1 MPSINLGLTK
11 LALVT
16 AVVSTVAAQGPQH
29 LNFFDYGQR
38 GPLLASHLGPPA
50 PNATFDYVIAGGGN
64 AGLTIA
70 TRLAQTGASVAVIEA
85 GGFYEVDNGNL
96 SIVPGYATYFTGSDL
111 DNYSPLVDW
120 GFATTP
126 QALLG
131 NRRLHY
137 ARGKTLGGS
146 SARNYML
153 YQRATVD
160 SMQQWADEVDDQS
173 YTWDAFLPY
182 YQKSINYT
190 PPDQTLYTN
199 SSNEQDPNAFNATGG
214 PLKVSFSNFVDPFGT
229 WAQQAFIK
237 ANMSEIEGFDSGKL
251 LGSAYATLTIDPSN
265 AWRET
270 SESSFLN
277 YAFNA
282 GLPLTVYKSSLAQ
295 KILFD
300 SNKTAIGVQVSAA
313 GFFGTPSINFTL
325 TARKEVILSAGAF
338 QSPQLLMISGIGPCA
353 ELAAFNI
360 PCISNLTGV
369 GQNMQDH
376 PIFGIAH
383 RVIVNTASASLNNAT
398 LSALSVQSYIRNAAG
413 PLSIFGPGIYGWEK
427 LPEPYR
433 SQLSHQSRKVLDSTF
448 PLDWPEIEW
457 LPVAAY
463 NGYNLNKQTADQCD
477 GHNYATLNVALVAP
491 LSRGTVKL
499 QSNSMTHPPII
510 DPNWLADPTDL
521 DLAIQSFKR
530 QREIW
535 SILAD
540 LGVADKTEAF
550 PGSNYTTDSQ
560 IQQIIVESMTTVYH
574 ASATCKMGNNGDP
587 MAVLDSDA
595 RVYGVQNLR
604 VVDASSFPFL
614 PPGHPQALV
623 YALAEKVADLISTQ
637 SISSL

>member
-1 MPSINLGLTK
+1 MPMLSFNLGLVP
-11 LALVT
+11 LVLGT
-16 AVVSTVAAQGPQH
+16 GVISGAAAQGLQH

-38 GPLLASHLGPPA
+38 GPLLASHFGPPA
-50 PNATFDYVIAGGGN
+50 TNATFDYVIAGGGN

-111 DNYSPLVDW
+111 NNYSPLIDW
-120 GFATTP
+120 GFATAP
-126 QALLG
+126 QAALG
-131 NRRLHY
+131 NRQLHY

-160 SMQQWADEVDDQS
+160 SMQKWADEVDDQS

-182 YQKSINYT
+182 YQKSVNYT
-190 PPDQTLYTN
+190 PPNQALYTN
-199 SSNEQDPNAFNATGG
+199 SSNKQDPNAFNATGG

-237 ANMSEIEGFDSGKL
+237 ANMSEIEGLDSGKL

-265 AWRET
+265 AWRDT

-277 YAFNA
+277 YALNA
-282 GLPLTVYKSSLAQ
+282 GLPLTVYKNSLAQ

-300 SNKTAIGVQVSAA
+300 SNKTATGVLVSAA

-338 QSPQLLMISGIGPCA
+338 QSPQLLMVSGIGPCG
-353 ELAAFNI
+353 ELVALGI
-360 PCISNLTGV
+360 TCISNLTGV

-383 RVIVNTASASLNNAT
+383 RVNVNTASAGLNNAT
-398 LSALSVQSYIRNAAG
+398 LSALGVQLYINNATG

-433 SQLSHQSRKVLDSTF
+433 SQLSNQSRKILNSNF
-448 PLDWPEIEW
+448 PSDWPEIEW

-463 NGYNLNKQTADQCD
+463 NGYNLNKQTADPRD
-477 GHNYATLNVALVAP
+477 GHNYATLNTALVAP

-499 QSNSMTHPPII
+499 QSNSMTDPPII
-510 DPNWLADPTDL
+510 DPNWFADPTDL
-521 DLAIQSFKR
+521 DLAVQSFKR
-530 QREIW
+530 QRELW

-540 LGVADKTEAF
+540 LGVADATEAF
-550 PGSNYTTDSQ
+550 PGSNYTTDAQ
-560 IQQIIVESMTTVYH
+560 IKQIITESMTTVYH
-574 ASATCKMGNNGDP
+574 ASATCKMGRRNDP
-587 MAVLDSDA
+587 MAVLDSHA

-623 YALAEKVADLISTQ
+623 YALAEKVADLISIQ
-637 SISSL
+637 